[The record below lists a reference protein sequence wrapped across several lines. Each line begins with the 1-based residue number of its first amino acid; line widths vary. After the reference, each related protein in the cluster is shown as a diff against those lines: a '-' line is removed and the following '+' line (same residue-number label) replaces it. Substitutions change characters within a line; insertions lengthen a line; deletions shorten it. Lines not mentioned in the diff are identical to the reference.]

1 MRLFGLIGY
10 PLSHSFSKKYFAE
23 KFARENIRD
32 CKYELFPIHDIQQIT
47 DLIKNHPDLNG
58 LNVTVPYK
66 QLVLSYLSH
75 SNIPAGLKAC
85 NCIKIEKDKLIGYNT
100 DLIAFKESL
109 IPLLNKQHT
118 KALILGEGGAA
129 AAVQFGLKK
138 LHIDFNIV
146 SRRTGNSSVFT
157 YSSLTREVI
166 SEHTLIINTTPLGTS
181 PDINECPA
189 IDYDGIS
196 EKHLLYDLIYNPEK
210 TKFLA
215 EGEKRGAEIY
225 NGYNMLVIQ
234 AEESWKIWNEG
245 IN

>member
-1 MRLFGLIGY
+1 
-10 PLSHSFSKKYFAE
+10 
-23 KFARENIRD
+23 
-32 CKYELFPIHDIQQIT
+32 HDIQQIT
-47 DLIKNHPDLNG
+47 DLIKNHPDLKG

-66 QLVLSYLSH
+66 QLVLNYLSY
-75 SNIPAGLKAC
+75 SNIPEGLEAC
-85 NCIKIEKDKLIGYNT
+85 NCIKIEKNKLIGYNT

-109 IPLLNKQHT
+109 FPLLQNHHT
-118 KALILGEGGAA
+118 KALILGDGGAA
-129 AAVQFGLKK
+129 AAVQFVLKK

-146 SRRTGNSSVFT
+146 NRRPSNSSGFT
-157 YSSLTREVI
+157 YTSLTKQII

-181 PDINECPA
+181 PNINECPA

-196 EKHLLYDLIYNPEK
+196 VNHLLYDLIYNPEK